1 MPNGRIL
8 IGTSS
13 WADPGFV
20 EEWYPPDLP
29 PRDRL
34 RWYAERFEAVEVN
47 ATWYA
52 LPAEH
57 TTAHWDEQTPDGFTF
72 DIKLHRLLSRH
83 GGRVDSLPPDL
94 REEAEFASRGR
105 VRLTPRLEAALIER
119 TLEGIEPL
127 ARTGKLGAFLLQLSP
142 SFEPRKHVLSELDA
156 LVDRLAPH
164 PVAVEF
170 RHRAWLRGEQ
180 LERTLGHL
188 DAIGAVFV
196 CVDAPRGRQVTL
208 LPPVDAIT
216 DRRLAYFRAHGRNA
230 EGWAKGKT
238 VADRFGWEYSDAELE
253 EIRGRVQALAQE
265 VPAVRLMFNNNRGA
279 DAPRAAERFRELTGQ
294 AQAA

>member
-1 MPNGRIL
+1 MDGRIVV
-8 IGTSS
+8 GTSS
-13 WADPGFV
+13 WADPGFIA
-20 EEWYPPDLP
+20 EWYPAGLP
-29 PRDRL
+29 AGERL
-34 RWYAERFEAVEVN
+34 PWYAERFEAVEVN

-119 TLEGIEPL
+119 TLEGVEPL
-127 ARTGKLGAFLLQLSP
+127 ARPGKLGAFLLQLSP

>member
-1 MPNGRIL
+1 MDGRIVV
-8 IGTSS
+8 GTSS
-13 WADPGFV
+13 WADPGFIA
-20 EEWYPPDLP
+20 EWYPAGLP
-29 PRDRL
+29 AGERL
-34 RWYAERFEAVEVN
+34 PWYAERFEAVEVN

-52 LPAEH
+52 PPAEH

-119 TLEGIEPL
+119 TLEGVEPL

>member
-1 MPNGRIL
+1 MDGRIVV
-8 IGTSS
+8 GTSS
-13 WADPGFV
+13 WADPGFIA
-20 EEWYPPDLP
+20 EWYPAGLP
-29 PRDRL
+29 AGERL
-34 RWYAERFEAVEVN
+34 PWYAERFEAVEVN

-127 ARTGKLGAFLLQLSP
+127 ARAGKLGAFLLQLSP

-253 EIRGRVQALAQE
+253 EIRGRVQALARE

>member
-1 MPNGRIL
+1 
-8 IGTSS
+8 
-13 WADPGFV
+13 
-20 EEWYPPDLP
+20 
-29 PRDRL
+29 
-34 RWYAERFEAVEVN
+34 
-47 ATWYA
+47 
-52 LPAEH
+52 
-57 TTAHWDEQTPDGFTF
+57 
-72 DIKLHRLLSRH
+72 
-83 GGRVDSLPPDL
+83 
-94 REEAEFASRGR
+94 

-253 EIRGRVQALAQE
+253 EIRGRVQALARE

>member
-1 MPNGRIL
+1 MDGRIVV
-8 IGTSS
+8 GTSS
-13 WADPGFV
+13 WADPGFIA
-20 EEWYPPDLP
+20 EWYPAGLP
-29 PRDRL
+29 AGERL
-34 RWYAERFEAVEVN
+34 PWYAERFEAVEVN

-83 GGRVDSLPPDL
+83 SGRVDSLPPDL

-127 ARTGKLGAFLLQLSP
+127 ARAGKLGAFLLQLSP

>member
-1 MPNGRIL
+1 MDGRIVV
-8 IGTSS
+8 GTSS
-13 WADPGFV
+13 WADPGFIA
-20 EEWYPPDLP
+20 EWYPAGLP
-29 PRDRL
+29 AGERL
-34 RWYAERFEAVEVN
+34 PWYAERFEAVEVN

-52 LPAEH
+52 PPAEH

>member
-1 MPNGRIL
+1 MAGRIV

>member
-1 MPNGRIL
+1 MDGRIVV
-8 IGTSS
+8 GTSS
-13 WADPGFV
+13 WADPGFI
-20 EEWYPPDLP
+20 EEWYPPGLP
-29 PRDRL
+29 AGERL
-34 RWYAERFEAVEVN
+34 SWYAERFEAVEVN

-52 LPAEH
+52 LPTER
-57 TTAHWDEQTPDGFTF
+57 TTAQWDEQTPDGFTF
-72 DIKLHRLLSRH
+72 DVKLHRLLSRH
-83 GGRVDSLPPDL
+83 AGRVDSLPPDL

-119 TLEGIEPL
+119 TLEGIAPL

-142 SFEPRKHVLSELDA
+142 SFEPRKHVLSELDE

-170 RHRAWLRGEQ
+170 RHRAWLRGDQ

-208 LPPVDAIT
+208 LPPVDAVT
-216 DRRLAYFRAHGRNA
+216 NRRLAYFRAHGRNT

>member
-1 MPNGRIL
+1 MDGRIVV
-8 IGTSS
+8 GTSS
-13 WADPGFV
+13 WADPGFIA
-20 EEWYPPDLP
+20 EWYPAGLP
-29 PRDRL
+29 AGERL
-34 RWYAERFEAVEVN
+34 PWYAERFEAVEVN

>member
-1 MPNGRIL
+1 MDGRIVV
-8 IGTSS
+8 GTSS
-13 WADPGFV
+13 WADPGFIA
-20 EEWYPPDLP
+20 EWYPAGLP
-29 PRDRL
+29 AGERL
-34 RWYAERFEAVEVN
+34 PWYAERFEAVEVN

-72 DIKLHRLLSRH
+72 DVKLHRLLSRH

-119 TLEGIEPL
+119 TLEGVEPL
-127 ARTGKLGAFLLQLSP
+127 ARPGKLGAFLLQLSP

>member
-1 MPNGRIL
+1 MDGRIVV
-8 IGTSS
+8 GTSS
-13 WADPGFV
+13 WADPGFIA
-20 EEWYPPDLP
+20 EWYPAGLP
-29 PRDRL
+29 AGERL
-34 RWYAERFEAVEVN
+34 PWYAERFEAVEVN

-127 ARTGKLGAFLLQLSP
+127 ARTGKLGVFLLQLSP

-170 RHRAWLRGEQ
+170 RHRAWLHGDQ

-216 DRRLAYFRAHGRNA
+216 NRRLAYFRAHGRNT

-238 VADRFGWEYSDAELE
+238 VADRFGWEYSDAELK

>member
-1 MPNGRIL
+1 MDGRIVV
-8 IGTSS
+8 GTSS
-13 WADPGFV
+13 WADPGFIA
-20 EEWYPPDLP
+20 EWYPAGLP
-29 PRDRL
+29 AGERL
-34 RWYAERFEAVEVN
+34 PWYAARFEAVEVN

-127 ARTGKLGAFLLQLSP
+127 ARAGKLGAFLLQLSP

>member
-1 MPNGRIL
+1 MDGRIVV
-8 IGTSS
+8 GTSS
-13 WADPGFV
+13 WADPGFIA
-20 EEWYPPDLP
+20 EWYPAGLP
-29 PRDRL
+29 AGERL
-34 RWYAERFEAVEVN
+34 PWYAARFEAVEVN

-230 EGWAKGKT
+230 EGWAKGKN

>member
-1 MPNGRIL
+1 MDGRIVV
-8 IGTSS
+8 GTSS
-13 WADPGFV
+13 WADPGFIA
-20 EEWYPPDLP
+20 EWYPAGLP
-29 PRDRL
+29 AGERL
-34 RWYAERFEAVEVN
+34 PWYAERFEAVEVN

-253 EIRGRVQALAQE
+253 EIRGRVQALARE

>member
-1 MPNGRIL
+1 MDGRIVV
-8 IGTSS
+8 GTSS
-13 WADPGFV
+13 WADPGFIA
-20 EEWYPPDLP
+20 EWYPAGLP
-29 PRDRL
+29 AGERL
-34 RWYAERFEAVEVN
+34 PWYAERFEAVEVN

-127 ARTGKLGAFLLQLSP
+127 ARAGKLGAFLLQLSP

>member
-1 MPNGRIL
+1 MDGQIVV
-8 IGTSS
+8 GTSS
-13 WADPGFV
+13 WADPGFIA
-20 EEWYPPDLP
+20 EWYPAGLP
-29 PRDRL
+29 AGERL
-34 RWYAERFEAVEVN
+34 AWYAEHFEVVEVN

-52 LPAEH
+52 LPTEH

-83 GGRVDSLPPDL
+83 RGRVDSLPPDL

-142 SFEPRKHVLSELDA
+142 SFEPRRHVLSELDA

-170 RHRAWLRGEQ
+170 RHRAWLRGDQ

-216 DRRLAYFRAHGRNA
+216 NRRLAYFRAHGRNT

-238 VADRFGWEYSDAELE
+238 VADRFGWEYSDGELK

-279 DAPRAAERFRELTGQ
+279 DAPLAAERFRELTGQ

>member
-1 MPNGRIL
+1 MDGRIVV
-8 IGTSS
+8 GTSS
-13 WADPGFV
+13 WADPGFIA
-20 EEWYPPDLP
+20 EWYPAGLP
-29 PRDRL
+29 AGERL
-34 RWYAERFEAVEVN
+34 PWYAERFEAVEVN

-119 TLEGIEPL
+119 TLEGVEPL